1 MANGALV
8 RVLIHTDVT
17 KYLNF
22 KAVDGSF
29 VYNKGK
35 VCTIVTFRTYIEE
48 LNPPANWKKLMAAYL
63 SVMNF
68 RFTKSQQQML
78 KHWSHLWWVC
88 LRSAELASS
97 LFMSKIMNQTIPNLM
112 KDLIWTKL
120 QQGSWFRMYLQAT
133 YDLQELSIIQTPFI
147 TFTQSTFL
155 HSQWFVQMQEIW
167 IGRWYNWLYWS
178 CFGTSSWWQLLG

>member
-1 MANGALV
+1 MMANGALV

-35 VCTIVTFRTYIEE
+35 VCTIATFLSYKLYVT
-48 LNPPANWKKLMAAYL
+48 WKLMAAYISL
-63 SVMNF
+63 LIF

-97 LFMSKIMNQTIPNLM
+97 LFMSKIMNQTIPNLT

-120 QQGSWFRMYLQAT
+120 QQDSWFRMYLQAT
-133 YDLQELSIIQTPFI
+133 NDLQELSIIQTPFI
-147 TFTQSTFL
+147 TFIQSTFL